1 MSLCPGYARR
11 KVPLPRSMIREAA
24 AAAAA
29 CPAPAARYLYD
40 EVRSRHPVIP
50 SSRYLMLTRPDSA
63 HTYPLLINGALMPG
77 RGTPVPIHAPFDG
90 ALVGTAGT
98 ASAADVTAAIDAAA
112 HAAAEAR
119 AMPSHARAEVLERI
133 HDLATARRDD
143 LAVLLALEAG
153 KPIKQ
158 ARIEIDRMLFIFR
171 DVAAEAMRIG
181 GDVMPLDRMPHGA
194 GRWGI
199 TRRFPL
205 SPISGIVPF
214 NFPLLLAAHKIGPA
228 IACGATM
235 VLKAPPQDPLC
246 VLVLGELLKDAG
258 YPKGALNVLQVP
270 VEEATPMLDD
280 PRIRMITFTG
290 SARAGWYI
298 RQRAH
303 TKKVALELGGN
314 AGVVVEPDADL
325 DHAAARCAAGGF
337 AYAGQSCISVQRILV
352 HRDVFTGFVDRLV
365 TRVKALKPGDPLDEQ
380 SDLGPLIDEA
390 AAARAEIWIKEAV
403 AEGAELAIGGGRTGA
418 VLEPT
423 VLLRTTAEMK
433 VNCEEVF
440 APVVTVRPYSNYA
453 DALATINDSPY
464 GLQAG
469 VFTNSL
475 PKAWEAYETL
485 DVGGVVIN
493 DVSGYRVDHMPYGGV
508 KASGLG
514 REGVKYA
521 IEEMTEGRLLVI

>member
-1 MSLCPGYARR
+1 MT
-11 KVPLPRSMIREAA
+11 
-24 AAAAA
+24 
-29 CPAPAARYLYD
+29 
-40 EVRSRHPVIP
+40 
-50 SSRYLMLTRPDSA
+50 TRPDPAKS
-63 HTYPLLINGALMPG
+63 YPLLISGSLVHG
-77 RGTPVPIHAPFDG
+77 RGTPVPVRAPFDG
-90 ALVGTAGT
+90 KPAGTAST

-119 AMPSHARAEVLERI
+119 AMPSHARAEVLQRI
-133 HDLATARRDD
+133 HDAAAARREE

-158 ARIEIDRMLFIFR
+158 ARAEVDRMLFIFR
-171 DVAAEAMRIG
+171 EGTAEAMRIG
-181 GDVMPLDRMPHGA
+181 GEVMPLDRMPHGA
-194 GRWGI
+194 GKWGL

-214 NFPLLLAAHKIGPA
+214 NFPLLLAAHKLAPA

-235 VLKAPPQDPLC
+235 VLKTPPQDPLC
-246 VLVLGELLKDAG
+246 VLLLGEILADAG
-258 YPKGALNVLQVP
+258 YPKGGLNVVQVP
-270 VEEATPMLDD
+270 VEEATPLLDD
-280 PRIRMITFTG
+280 PRVRLITFTG

-303 TKKVALELGGN
+303 TKKIALELGGN

-352 HRDVFTGFVDRLV
+352 QREVFSAFVDRLV
-365 TRVKALKPGDPLDEQ
+365 TRVRALKAGDPLDEA
-380 SDLGPLIDEA
+380 SDLGPMIDEA
-390 AAARAEIWIKEAV
+390 AAARAEAWVREAV
-403 AEGAELAIGGGRTGA
+403 GQGAELAVGGSRKGA
-418 VLEPT
+418 LLDPT
-423 VLLRTTAEMK
+423 VLLRTTDDMK

-440 APVVTVRPYSNYA
+440 APVVTVRPYTNFA
-453 DALATINDSPY
+453 DALATLNDSPY

-469 VFTNSL
+469 VFTTNIA
-475 PKAWEAYETL
+475 KAMEAWETL
-485 DVGGVVIN
+485 DVGGVAIN
-493 DVSGYRVDHMPYGGV
+493 EISGYRVDHMPYGGV

-521 IEEMTEGRLLVI
+521 IEEMTEMRLLMV

>member
-1 MSLCPGYARR
+1 
-11 KVPLPRSMIREAA
+11 VPPTMT
-24 AAAAA
+24 
-29 CPAPAARYLYD
+29 
-40 EVRSRHPVIP
+40 
-50 SSRYLMLTRPDSA
+50 TRPDPA
-63 HTYPLLINGALMPG
+63 RTYPLLINGTLRAG
-77 RGTPVPIHAPFDG
+77 RGTPAPVHAPFDG
-90 ALVGTAGT
+90 QLVGTAAT

-112 HAAAEAR
+112 HAAPEAR
-119 AMPSHARAEVLERI
+119 ALPSHARAEVLQRL
-133 HDLATARRDD
+133 HDAAAGRREE

-158 ARIEIDRMLFIFR
+158 AHLEIDRMLFIFR
-171 DVAAEAMRIG
+171 DGAAEAMRIG
-181 GDVMPLDRMPHGA
+181 GEVMPLDRMPHGA

-205 SPISGIVPF
+205 SPISAIVPF
-214 NFPLLLAAHKIGPA
+214 NFPLLLTAHKLAPA

-235 VLKAPPQDPLC
+235 VLKTPPQDPLC
-246 VLVLGELLKDAG
+246 VLVLGELLRDAG
-258 YPKGALNVLQVP
+258 YPAGAINVVQVP
-270 VEEATPMLDD
+270 VEEATPLLDD
-280 PRIRMITFTG
+280 PRVRMITFTG

-314 AGVVVEPDADL
+314 AGVIVEPDADL

-352 HRDVFTGFVDRLV
+352 HQDVYAGFVDRLV
-365 TRVKALKPGDPLDEQ
+365 TRVRALTAGDPLDEQ

-390 AAARAEIWIKEAV
+390 AATRAAAWIAEAV
-403 AEGAELAIGGGRTGA
+403 AQGAELAVGGSRTGA
-418 VLEPT
+418 VLAPA
-423 VLLRTTAEMK
+423 VLLQTTDDMK

-440 APVVTVRPYSNYA
+440 APVVTVRPYTSFA
-453 DALATINDSPY
+453 DALATVNDSPY

-469 VFTNSL
+469 VFTTSL
-475 PKAWEAYETL
+475 PKAWQAYETL

-514 REGVKYA
+514 REGVRYA
-521 IEEMTEGRLLVI
+521 IDEMTEMRLLVV